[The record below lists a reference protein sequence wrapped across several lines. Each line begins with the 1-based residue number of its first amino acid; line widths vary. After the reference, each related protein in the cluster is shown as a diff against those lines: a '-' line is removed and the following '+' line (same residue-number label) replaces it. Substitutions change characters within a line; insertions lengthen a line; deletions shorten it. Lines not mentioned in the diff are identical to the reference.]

1 MVLLCGD
8 PRIPADS
15 TCIEG
20 KVVEGGGGGLA
31 PVSGTC

>member
-1 MVLLCGD
+1 MG
-8 PRIPADS
+8 IPADS

-20 KVVEGGGGGLA
+20 KVVRGGGGGGGGLA

>member
-1 MVLLCGD
+1 MG
-8 PRIPADS
+8 IPADS

-20 KVVEGGGGGLA
+20 KVVWGGGGGGLA

>member
-1 MVLLCGD
+1 MG
-8 PRIPADS
+8 IPADS

-20 KVVEGGGGGLA
+20 KVVGRGGGGGLA